1 MYLRGNKLS
10 AYPPHTACS
19 RDHPLSANATS
30 LEYVYDDT
38 KSQIAKATATALM
51 IVFFIHFAC
60 LLTRSYTSVGTFVE
74 VTALVIGLDDESS
87 TLNGPF
93 LFHKMRD
100 FLHSLQ
106 KLRHITTPVVQDLGI

>member
-19 RDHPLSANATS
+19 RDHPLSADAAS

-51 IVFFIHFAC
+51 IVFLYISHAYLRAHTPLSAF
-60 LLTRSYTSVGTFVE
+60 LLE
-74 VTALVIGLDDESS
+74 L
-87 TLNGPF
+87 P
-93 LFHKMRD
+93 
-100 FLHSLQ
+100 
-106 KLRHITTPVVQDLGI
+106 P